1 MTQNGWNQIEHIP
14 TANNQRR
21 KSQLRKYA
29 KGVFF
34 WGRSSS
40 EGLYEVRANSHR
52 SRGIQP
58 VSYNSCCHGGIRSE
72 SSFLLPLLRWSE
84 GSRGKGVRD
93 RTVTTT
99 TKFGSPRRHKEA
111 PYPEDKH
118 PFQQRWGLMATE
130 REVSST
136 SDENVPTLTVV

>member
-1 MTQNGWNQIEHIP
+1 MNSEP
-14 TANNQRR
+14 TVTEA
-21 KSQLRKYA
+21 
-29 KGVFF
+29 G
-34 WGRSSS
+34 
-40 EGLYEVRANSHR
+40 
-52 SRGIQP
+52 
-58 VSYNSCCHGGIRSE
+58 E
-72 SSFLLPLLRWSE
+72 SSQCHMVLAVMAASGGNPHSLLPLLRWSE
-84 GSRGKGVRD
+84 GSHGKGVRD
-93 RTVTTT
+93 RIVTTT